1 MREIKIGMVSLGC
14 SKNRVDSE
22 LMLGALQKEKYAFTD
37 DPARADVII
46 VNTCGFIESAKQES
60 IDTILEMAEYKK
72 SGRLKAL
79 IVCGC
84 LAGRYQEELSSQ
96 LPEVDAFLGVTAYDK
111 IAQAVEKVLEHQ
123 HFEEYDQAKAEGDYL
138 GRVLTT
144 PSHYAYLKIAE
155 GCNNRC
161 SYCAIPYIRGNL
173 QSRPI
178 AEIKQE
184 AEMLLQKGV
193 REIILV
199 AQDTSKYGMDF
210 AGKSMICDLIDALAP
225 LPGLKWLRLL
235 YCYPDGITDELLD
248 TMLKYENVVRYLDI
262 PIQHLADSTLK
273 RMNRKNTH
281 ASTYQA
287 IQKIRQ
293 KDPAFILRTTLIAG
307 FPGETQEE
315 FEVLCQGVAD
325 LQFDRLG
332 VFAYSQEEGTPAAE
346 MPDQVEEAVK
356 QERVEQLM
364 LLQQGISLRAN
375 QKRIGQRLEVVI
387 EEYLPE
393 EDLYLGRSY
402 AESPEIDGGIVVHA
416 EQPLECG
423 KFYFVQIEDANEYE
437 LIGGIA
443 K

>member
-37 DPARADVII
+37 DPARADIII

-72 SGRLKAL
+72 SGNLKAL
-79 IVCGC
+79 VVCGC
-84 LAGRYQEELSSQ
+84 LAGRYQEELSQQ
-96 LPEVDAFLGVTAYDK
+96 LPEVDAFLGVTAYYK
-111 IAQAVEKVLEHQ
+111 IAEAVEKVLEHQ
-123 HFEEYDQAKAEGDYL
+123 HFEEYDEAKAEGDYL
-138 GRVLTT
+138 SRVLTT

-178 AEIKQE
+178 QEIRQE

-193 REIILV
+193 QEIILV

-210 AGKSMICDLIDALAP
+210 AGKSMTCELIDALAP

-293 KDPAFILRTTLIAG
+293 KDPKFILRTTLITG

-315 FEVLCQGVAD
+315 FEVLRQGVAD
-325 LQFDRLG
+325 LKFDRLG

-346 MPDQVEEAVK
+346 MPDQIEEAVK
-356 QERVEQLM
+356 QQRAEQIM
-364 LLQQGISLRAN
+364 LLQQEISLLAN
-375 QKRIGQRLEVVI
+375 QKRIGEKLEVVI

-423 KFYFVQIEDANEYE
+423 KFYLVAIEDANEYE

>member
-1 MREIKIGMVSLGC
+1 MREIKVGMVSLGC

-22 LMLGALQKEKYAFTD
+22 LMLGALQKKQYAFTD
-37 DPARADVII
+37 DPAKADIII

-72 SGRLKAL
+72 NGNLKAL

-84 LAGRYQEELSSQ
+84 LAGRYREELSSQ

-111 IAQAVEKVLEHQ
+111 IAEAVEKVLEHQ
-123 HFEEYDQAKAEGDYL
+123 HFEEYDEAKAEGDYL

-144 PSHYAYLKIAE
+144 PAHYAYLKIAE

-178 AEIKQE
+178 AEIRQE

-193 REIILV
+193 QEIILV

-210 AGKSMICDLIDALAP
+210 AGRSMICELIDVLAP

-262 PIQHLADSTLK
+262 PIQHLADSMLK
-273 RMNRKNTH
+273 RMNRKNTR

-287 IQKIRQ
+287 IRKIRQ

-315 FEVLCQGVAD
+315 FEILRQGVAD

-332 VFAYSQEEGTPAAE
+332 VFAYSREDGTPAAK
-346 MPDQVEEAVK
+346 MPDQIEEAVK

-375 QKRIGQRLEVVI
+375 QKRIGQKLEVVI
-387 EEYLPE
+387 EQYLPE

-423 KFYFVQIEDANEYE
+423 KFYLVAIEDANEYE
-437 LIGGIA
+437 LIGGIV

>member
-37 DPARADVII
+37 DPARADIII

-72 SGRLKAL
+72 SGNLKAL
-79 IVCGC
+79 VVCGC
-84 LAGRYQEELSSQ
+84 LAGRYQEELSQQ

-111 IAQAVEKVLEHQ
+111 IAEAVEKVLEHQ
-123 HFEEYDQAKAEGDYL
+123 HFEEYDEAKAEGDYL
-138 GRVLTT
+138 SRVLTT

-178 AEIKQE
+178 QEIRQE

-193 REIILV
+193 QEIILV

-210 AGKSMICDLIDALAP
+210 AGKSMTCELIDALAP

-293 KDPAFILRTTLIAG
+293 KDPKFILRTTLITG

-315 FEVLCQGVAD
+315 FEVLRQGVAD
-325 LQFDRLG
+325 LKFDRLG

-346 MPDQVEEAVK
+346 MPDQIEEAVK
-356 QERVEQLM
+356 QQRAEQIM
-364 LLQQGISLRAN
+364 LLQQEISLLAN
-375 QKRIGQRLEVVI
+375 QKRIGEKLEVVI

-423 KFYFVQIEDANEYE
+423 KFYLVAIEDANEYE

>member
-1 MREIKIGMVSLGC
+1 MREIKVGMVSLGC

-22 LMLGALQKEKYAFTD
+22 LMLGALKKEQSAFTD
-37 DPARADVII
+37 DPAKADIII

-72 SGRLKAL
+72 SGSLKAL

-84 LAGRYQEELSSQ
+84 LAGRYQEELSQQ

-111 IAQAVEKVLEHQ
+111 IAEAVEKVLEHQ
-123 HFEEYDQAKAEGDYL
+123 HFEEYDEAKAEGDYL
-138 GRVLTT
+138 SRVLTT

-178 AEIKQE
+178 QEIRQE

-193 REIILV
+193 QEIILV

-210 AGKSMICDLIDALAP
+210 AGKSMTCELIDALAP

-293 KDPAFILRTTLIAG
+293 KDPKFILRTTLITG

-315 FEVLCQGVAD
+315 FEVLRQGVAD
-325 LQFDRLG
+325 LKFDRLG
-332 VFAYSQEEGTPAAE
+332 DFAYSQEEGTPAAE
-346 MPDQVEEAVK
+346 MPDQIEEAVK
-356 QERVEQLM
+356 QQRAEQIM
-364 LLQQGISLRAN
+364 LLQQEISLLAN
-375 QKRIGQRLEVVI
+375 QKRIGEKLEVVI

-423 KFYFVQIEDANEYE
+423 KFYLVAIEDANEYE

>member
-193 REIILV
+193 KEIILV

-210 AGKSMICDLIDALAP
+210 AGKS
-225 LPGLKWLRLL
+225 
-235 YCYPDGITDELLD
+235 
-248 TMLKYENVVRYLDI
+248 
-262 PIQHLADSTLK
+262 
-273 RMNRKNTH
+273 
-281 ASTYQA
+281 
-287 IQKIRQ
+287 
-293 KDPAFILRTTLIAG
+293 
-307 FPGETQEE
+307 
-315 FEVLCQGVAD
+315 
-325 LQFDRLG
+325 
-332 VFAYSQEEGTPAAE
+332 
-346 MPDQVEEAVK
+346 
-356 QERVEQLM
+356 
-364 LLQQGISLRAN
+364 
-375 QKRIGQRLEVVI
+375 
-387 EEYLPE
+387 
-393 EDLYLGRSY
+393 
-402 AESPEIDGGIVVHA
+402 
-416 EQPLECG
+416 
-423 KFYFVQIEDANEYE
+423 
-437 LIGGIA
+437 
-443 K
+443 